1 MKYIDSNGLSHL
13 WTIIKEYVT
22 SAVNTAKTAVGN
34 YTVNGKKISTNP
46 TLGKADVGLGNVD
59 NTADAGKPVSTLQKA
74 YIDNQVG
81 TRIPT
86 SLKGK
91 ANGVATL
98 NSDGVLSSDQ
108 CPALKT
114 INGHTLYGEGNVEI
128 DLSLYKVVTTLPT
141 TGIDANKIYLVL
153 SGTSGTQNKYTEY
166 IYTADPSGTYSA
178 SAWEELG
185 KYTAKVDLT
194 PYVKF
199 TDLATASKACA
210 MSAADKKELD
220 HLANIK
226 ANKGIVDRVFKRSH
240 TSDEILIVSEYV
252 NGAAGDSDVMEEGIS
267 IPLASDT
274 LAGLL
279 SPAEKTKLGNIA
291 SGATADSAMTNAEID
306 AICV

>member
-1 MKYIDSNGLSHL
+1 MKYLSKANLIRL
-13 WTIIKEYVT
+13 WANVKEYVT
-22 SAVNTAKTAVGN
+22 NAVNTAKTAVGN

-59 NTADAGKPVSTLQKA
+59 NTADAVKPLSTPQKA

-114 INGHTLYGEGNVEI
+114 INGHPLYGEGNVEI
-128 DLSLYKVVTTLPT
+128 DLSLYKVVATLPT

-178 SAWEELG
+178 SAWEKVGEY
-185 KYTAKVDLT
+185 KAAVDLT
-194 PYVKF
+194 PYMKKEGLPSNILKGTGGATPGTETVELNF
-199 TDLATASKACA
+199 NREYLDPSTGEYAPDTDDGIDIPAATKTAAGV
-210 MSAADKKELD
+210 MSAADK
-220 HLANIK
+220 
-226 ANKGIVDRVFKRSH
+226 
-240 TSDEILIVSEYV
+240 
-252 NGAAGDSDVMEEGIS
+252 
-267 IPLASDT
+267 
-274 LAGLL
+274 
-279 SPAEKTKLGNIA
+279 TKLDNIA
-291 SGATADSAMTNAEID
+291 SGATADSAMTDAEID